1 MRDLKTLTVN
11 GVTYKATNTVPTDSV
26 TLLASDWK
34 GDGEVYSQVVEV
46 PGVTAHTKIDLQ
58 PTSEQLAE
66 FHYKTLAFVAENE
79 GGIVTVYSIGDKP
92 DGDHTIQITK
102 TEVEGTGKI
111 RGNTVGTTMPR
122 PDWNQTDPTK
132 ADYIKNKPR
141 YSVTPEMF
149 GAVGDGVTDDSA
161 AFIAAIM
168 TGKKVVCD
176 STKTYYFANPVDV
189 RTLSHGHLDGNNAH
203 FVNFHIFININD
215 EGNDW
220 REAYSQ
226 KAFTMENM
234 ILGCPDHWYTLPDGW
249 ETPCITTGSP
259 MVLRNILAT
268 SNPYVLATADRYI
281 DHMLFEDVA
290 SGINWELFDGKEI
303 TLDAICCL
311 NRSGEYCNFSVTD
324 TPWAQG
330 DGWLFSQCR
339 EFRSSRHP
347 EWKLIRIGNRMPV
360 VFESCV
366 QLSIEVLR
374 FGQVVAIGGHWENG
388 YVTMTPGAG
397 SKLTFIGSYFY
408 LSHNLINFEGV
419 TYINCYFRSGPL
431 DLRRTLADMTGNLP
445 WHELKCKLINCEVAS
460 GFHVTTDDIKH
471 YRAAP
476 KKTYNPTAIN
486 QRTLLADTQMG
497 TNTDVWLE
505 GFFPGEGV
513 YKYRVYLLAT
523 SQPSIAIDSAD
534 YEVTI
539 STPDAERSYLR
550 LKGVPGG
557 FGLVVLR
564 EAPNG
569 ALHRMDWYADPGL
582 SADPSEYIEISF
594 NDWGSFATG
603 QYVRENE
610 FFGGY
615 TAPWVAID
623 EAPVFDVNPL
633 LMEANGVLVTL
644 DDSES
649 GVNAGQIQVKLSGAT
664 DKYELIETV
673 TIEEAER
680 LVLRENPDGSQLSYK
695 EVVAFISTTGESFGE
710 TNILTYSFKNGATY
724 VTSTWTIPGFTD
736 NAATKYY
743 FVRFWL
749 EKGYWHREAP
759 EKWTDSK
766 YIYTHKVS
774 TQWFNFENSEETH
787 PAINILA
794 TEGELPAGTTVTLYG
809 VKA

>member
-46 PGVTAHTKIDLQ
+46 PGVTAHTKVDLQ

-66 FHYKTLAFVAENE
+66 FHYKILAFVAENE

-189 RTLSHGHLDGNNAH
+189 RTLSNGHLDGNNAH
-203 FVNFHIFININD
+203 FVNFHIYININD
-215 EGNDW
+215 GFNDW
-220 REAYSQ
+220 RVAYSA
-226 KAFTMENM
+226 KKFVMENM
-234 ILGCPDHWYTLPDGW
+234 ILGCEDAWYTLPDGW
-249 ETPCITTGSP
+249 DAPCITTGSP
-259 MVLRNILAT
+259 MDLRNIIAA
-268 SNPYVLATADRYI
+268 SNPYVLATVDRYI
-281 DHMLFEDVA
+281 DHMYLDSVC

-311 NRSGEYCNFSVTD
+311 NRSGEYCNFSVKG

-339 EFRSSRHP
+339 EFRSGRRP
-347 EWKLIRIGNRMPV
+347 EWKFIRIGNRMPV
-360 VFESCV
+360 VFESCI

-374 FGQVVAIGGHWENG
+374 FGQVVAVGGHWENG
-388 YVTMTPGAG
+388 YVTMAPDAG

-408 LSHNLINFEGV
+408 LSHDLINFEGV
-419 TYINCYFRSGPL
+419 TYITCYFRSGPQ

-445 WHELKCKLINCEVAS
+445 WHELKCKLINCEVGS

-471 YRAAP
+471 HKAAP

-486 QRTLLADTQMG
+486 QRTPLSDIQMG

-505 GFFPGEGV
+505 GFFPGAGV
-513 YKYRVYLLAT
+513 YKYRVHLLAT
-523 SQPSIAIDSAD
+523 SQPSIAVDSAD

-539 STPDAERSYLR
+539 TTPDAERSYLR

-557 FGLVVLR
+557 FGLVVVR

-569 ALHRMDWYADPGL
+569 ALHRMEWYADPGL
-582 SADPSEYIEISF
+582 TADPSEYVEISI

-603 QYVRENE
+603 QYVRGSE

-615 TAPWVAID
+615 TSPWVAID
-623 EAPVFDVNPL
+623 ESPVFDVNPL

-644 DDSES
+644 DGSES
-649 GVNAGQIQVKLSGAT
+649 GVDSGQIQIKLTEAEDT
-664 DKYELIETV
+664 YELIETV
-673 TIEEAER
+673 EFSEDER
-680 LVLRENPDGSQLSYK
+680 LVRREYQDGTPYNFKDL
-695 EVVAFISTTGESFGE
+695 VLLVSTTAESFDGANVVVHSVANGVNKVS
-710 TNILTYSFKNGATY
+710 TTYYIPSFTANTG
-724 VTSTWTIPGFTD
+724 
-736 NAATKYY
+736 TKYFY
-743 FVRFWL
+743 MRFWS
-749 EKGYWHREAP
+749 ESGMWHREAQDG
-759 EKWTDSK
+759 WTGSMYNNVKLIRTPFSD
-766 YIYTHKVS
+766 
-774 TQWFNFENSEETH
+774 FEADTKTH
-787 PAINILA
+787 PNIGIVA
-794 TEGELPAGTTVTLYG
+794 TEAAFPAGTTIKMYG